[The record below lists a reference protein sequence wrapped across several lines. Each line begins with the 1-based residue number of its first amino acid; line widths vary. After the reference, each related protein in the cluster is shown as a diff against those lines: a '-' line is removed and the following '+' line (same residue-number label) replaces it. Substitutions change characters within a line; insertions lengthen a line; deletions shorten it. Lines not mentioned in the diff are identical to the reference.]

1 MNIKP
6 IGERILVEKLKKEE
20 KTVSGIILAAS
31 AAGNNQNIMEIV
43 SIGNGEKVSR
53 EFKIGDKII
62 SSGYSGTTIKH
73 DNKEYSILN
82 FDDILGIVE

>member
-31 AAGNNQNIMEIV
+31 SAENNQNIMEIV
-43 SIGNGEKVSR
+43 SIGSGEKVSN

-62 SSGYSGTTIKH
+62 SSEYSGTTIKH
-73 DNKEYSILN
+73 NNKEYKILN